1 MANKIIITETD
12 YQKISSLVYALETE
26 TTKLLEGELDRA
38 EIVEDEALPKD
49 VVAMN
54 SIVKF
59 KDLEDNSES
68 SVTLVYPHEAN
79 IELNKVS
86 VLAPIGAALIGL
98 RVGETINWPMPN
110 GKKKSL
116 KVEGVNK

>member
-98 RVGETINWPMPN
+98 RIGETINWPMPN